1 MPVPAPRSGLR
12 SFPATTRRT
21 LLLGTP
27 LAVLAGVSACSSDPN
42 RTASDSD
49 GSGTTTPSASPS
61 PTPEPVELPGGGREV
76 FPDRRMVALY
86 GTPGVPGLGCLGEQD
101 LQASITRV
109 KQLAKEYEPFSE
121 QPIIPA
127 FEIIA
132 TVASAEAGPDGDYSN
147 ELDPKSLKP
156 WIDAAGEAGVYCV
169 LDLQPGSTDFLTQA
183 KRYEDLLR
191 QPHVGL
197 ALDPEWRL
205 QPGARHMVQVGSVG
219 AAEVNEVAQWLAGI
233 VREDDLPQKVLIL
246 HQFSV
251 TMLPDRASIDATVP
265 ELAMVIHAD
274 GHGTRDLKL
283 STWETLKTDLPQGMR
298 MAWKNFY
305 DEDTPTWTP
314 EQTYDNEPKPWFV
327 SYQ

>member
-1 MPVPAPRSGLR
+1 MADPRLPRSLFLTG
-12 SFPATTRRT
+12 AAA
-21 LLLGTP
+21 
-27 LAVLAGVSACSSDPN
+27 AVLGLAACGSQDDE
-42 RTASDSD
+42 AQGGSDSTD
-49 GSGTTTPSASPS
+49 SSSPS
-61 PTPEPVELPGGGREV
+61 STPEPVELPGGGTEV
-76 FPDRRMVALY
+76 FPGRRMIALY
-86 GTPGVPGLGCLGEQD
+86 GSPGIPGLGCLGEQD
-101 LQASITRV
+101 VGASITRV
-109 KQLAKEYEPFSE
+109 QELAKEYEPFSE
-121 QPIIPA
+121 EPVIPA

-132 TVASAEAGPDGDYSN
+132 TVASSEAGPDGDYSN
-147 ELDPKSLKP
+147 ELDPQTLRP

-191 QPHVGL
+191 EPHVGL

-205 QPGARHMVQVGSVG
+205 QPGGQHMVQVGSVE
-219 AAEVNEVAQWLAGI
+219 ASEVNEVAQWLTGI
-233 VREDDLPQKVLIL
+233 VQEDELPQKVLIL

-251 TMLPDRASIDATVP
+251 DMIPDREAIDASVP
-265 ELAMVIHAD
+265 EVAMVVHAD

-283 STWETLKTDLPQGMR
+283 GTWEALKKDLPEGMR

-314 EQTYDNEPKPWFV
+314 EETFDNDPKPWFV